1 MFNIIYELV
10 DLNEFI
16 ILYSMV
22 GIILSDAQIF
32 PSLIIESLFKLALN
46 IFDMILVVVGT
57 FFVVCLMGESR
68 IILYI
73 QPPGLELPI
82 YLKNP
87 R

>member
-46 IFDMILVVVGT
+46 IFDMILVVVDT
-57 FFVVCLMGESR
+57 FFVICLMGESR
-68 IILYI
+68 TILYI
-73 QPPGLELPI
+73 QLPSLELPI

>member
-1 MFNIIYELV
+1 MFSIIYELV

-32 PSLIIESLFKLALN
+32 PSLIIESLFKLALSL
-46 IFDMILVVVGT
+46 FDMILVVVDT
-57 FFVVCLMGESR
+57 FLVICLMGESR
-68 IILYI
+68 TILYI